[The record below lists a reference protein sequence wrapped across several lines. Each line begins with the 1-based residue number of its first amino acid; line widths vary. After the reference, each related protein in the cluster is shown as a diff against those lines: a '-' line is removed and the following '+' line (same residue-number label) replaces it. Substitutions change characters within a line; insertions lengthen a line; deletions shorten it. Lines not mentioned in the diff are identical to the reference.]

1 MRKILLVLS
10 LLMSIS
16 GCSQC
21 EDKKTYYK
29 CEGSYRTISIMK
41 PYSVPEKM
49 EFSLVINRTKN
60 TYLLQDWEKIK
71 SFNNINDGKIVITD
85 IQVSSVDNKKLNGF
99 ELNLV
104 DGHLEIL
111 IRENPIEEQF
121 IGTCNVVQ
129 PKI

>member
-1 MRKILLVLS
+1 MKKIFLLILLI
-10 LLMSIS
+10 SIS
-16 GCSQC
+16 ACSLF

-29 CEGSYRTISIMK
+29 CEGSYRTISTMEL
-41 PYSVPEKM
+41 YSVPEKI
-49 EFSLVINRTKN
+49 EFSLVINRSKK
-60 TYLLQDWEKIK
+60 TYLFQDWEKIK
-71 SFNNINDGKIVITD
+71 SFNNINDGKVVITD
-85 IQVSSVDNKKLNGF
+85 IQVSSVDKNKLNGF